1 MARIGLSA
9 CECEMPRM
17 PSVPDASTGL
27 AEEEIA
33 DAPLGVKC
41 HFWRIRRVSRAAR
54 FRARC
59 ARLHGS
65 EHGGMKRSIGHVT
78 I

>member
-54 FRARC
+54 FRA
-59 ARLHGS
+59 
-65 EHGGMKRSIGHVT
+65 
-78 I
+78 

>member
-41 HFWRIRRVSRAAR
+41 RFCGLDECRAPR
-54 FRARC
+54 GFERRC

-65 EHGGMKRSIGHVT
+65 EQEGMKRSIGYVT